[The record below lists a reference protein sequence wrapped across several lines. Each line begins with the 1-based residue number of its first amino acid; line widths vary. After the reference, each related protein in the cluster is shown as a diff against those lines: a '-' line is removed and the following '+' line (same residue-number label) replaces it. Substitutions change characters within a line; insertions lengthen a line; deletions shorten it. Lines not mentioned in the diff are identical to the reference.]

1 MFEAQTISELAAK
14 AGKKKVAR
22 AEQGLITGQ
31 VPLTPIQN
39 HFFEQHY
46 SNPNHWNQ
54 AILVNIRL
62 PGVHEAKD
70 RERTLRPIIESALR
84 QVTRHH
90 DMLRA
95 RYYQEEKGW
104 VQIIEGDQIDLPPV
118 DWVDLSTLDPADRL
132 SEMEGIASSFQG
144 RLDITN
150 GPIMRIV
157 VFDFGRDL
165 PSRMLFIIHHLVIDG
180 ISWRILMEDFQTAFE
195 QIQSS
200 NKVVLPLK
208 TTSYMEWADQL
219 YEFSNSR
226 ELKDDFDYWM
236 EIHLSDNKPFSTDID
251 IGPNIESSV
260 ESVRHIIPREETQSI
275 LQAVPRVYN
284 TEINEVLLTAIAMA
298 FSPLM
303 RDQALWIQMEGHG
316 REDLS
321 PRETEDK
328 PGYWIDISRTIGW
341 FTTMYPV
348 RLQVNRAHGI
358 GETLIQIKEQ
368 VRQIPRRGF
377 TYGIL
382 KYVSSDP
389 DLCLPDAKNLIT
401 PSVSF
406 NYLGQVEEAGKLSQS
421 ESIPAVSDKLII
433 GISDDSVGY
442 VHDPDNQREF
452 LIDVVA
458 SVIEGELRIEW
469 MFSRNYH
476 YRSTIES
483 LADNFHSALNKIIEH
498 CLSPDAGG
506 YSPSDFK
513 DVDIDQ
519 DELDALLDEITD

>member
-1 MFEAQTISELAAK
+1 
-14 AGKKKVAR
+14 
-22 AEQGLITGQ
+22 
-31 VPLTPIQN
+31 
-39 HFFEQHY
+39 
-46 SNPNHWNQ
+46 
-54 AILVNIRL
+54 
-62 PGVHEAKD
+62 
-70 RERTLRPIIESALR
+70 
-84 QVTRHH
+84 
-90 DMLRA
+90 
-95 RYYQEEKGW
+95 
-104 VQIIEGDQIDLPPV
+104 
-118 DWVDLSTLDPADRL
+118 
-132 SEMEGIASSFQG
+132 
-144 RLDITN
+144 
-150 GPIMRIV
+150 
-157 VFDFGRDL
+157 
-165 PSRMLFIIHHLVIDG
+165 
-180 ISWRILMEDFQTAFE
+180 
-195 QIQSS
+195 
-200 NKVVLPLK
+200 
-208 TTSYMEWADQL
+208 
-219 YEFSNSR
+219 
-226 ELKDDFDYWM
+226 
-236 EIHLSDNKPFSTDID
+236 
-251 IGPNIESSV
+251 
-260 ESVRHIIPREETQSI
+260 
-275 LQAVPRVYN
+275 
-284 TEINEVLLTAIAMA
+284 MA